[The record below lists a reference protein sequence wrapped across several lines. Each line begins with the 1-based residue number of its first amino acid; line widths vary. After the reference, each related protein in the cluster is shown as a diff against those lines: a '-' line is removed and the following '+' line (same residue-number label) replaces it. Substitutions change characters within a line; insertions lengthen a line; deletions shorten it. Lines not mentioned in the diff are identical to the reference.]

1 MPTAESQGGKPEEIR
16 NQRLSQK
23 NHLKYSGSERETIYK
38 SDIRIHSHI
47 NKAITVI
54 ATTIKKTGTKSDT
67 LHGLQDTSRAL
78 PSIRQNFQPK
88 HSSDQNQT
96 AGVLKLLR
104 NQLAQSRNAV
114 NCLPEQ
120 LSPIMGYGKKT
131 LRAQNS
137 TTGWVDRLEK
147 KKNSGVN
154 GKPWLIALYFA
165 WLPRITQSKKKKP
178 HSETALDPIT
188 SEGAKNEISHNSVHP
203 QAIHNIELPLI
214 MFSST
219 ETQCRPRLIAN
230 AISFRVGK
238 DNFLYFLS
246 RPYAQQKITLMSH
259 VQVAE
264 LNKTPH

>member
-1 MPTAESQGGKPEEIR
+1 
-16 NQRLSQK
+16 
-23 NHLKYSGSERETIYK
+23 
-38 SDIRIHSHI
+38 
-47 NKAITVI
+47 
-54 ATTIKKTGTKSDT
+54 
-67 LHGLQDTSRAL
+67 
-78 PSIRQNFQPK
+78 
-88 HSSDQNQT
+88 
-96 AGVLKLLR
+96 
-104 NQLAQSRNAV
+104 
-114 NCLPEQ
+114 
-120 LSPIMGYGKKT
+120 MGYGKKT
-131 LRAQNS
+131 PRAQNS

-147 KKNSGVN
+147 KKNSGAN

-165 WLPRITQSKKKKP
+165 WLP

-246 RPYAQQKITLMSH
+246 RPYA
-259 VQVAE
+259 
-264 LNKTPH
+264 